1 MLWNNM
7 WQNVDRDVT
16 KVYFQL
22 SKMKKPWDNKRCI
35 IFYSLRIKKKKQ
47 YKISIVQISSLL

>member
-35 IFYSLRIKKKKQ
+35 IFYSLRIKKKNNIK
-47 YKISIVQISSLL
+47 SA